1 MTTSMHLSPIK
12 DKVLDRLRDNPG
24 IRFER
29 ARGEMEQLA
38 IETPLYG
45 RMGTCEEAADSIFLL
60 ALPEAG
66 LITGSNIHA
75 SGGFSIF

>member
-12 DKVLDRLRDNPG
+12 DKVLERLRDNPG

-38 IETPLYG
+38 IEFEWKETSVAQALV
-45 RMGTCEEAADSIFLL
+45 DL
-60 ALPEAG
+60 A
-66 LITGSNIHA
+66 
-75 SGGFSIF
+75 